1 MITAEGASMK
11 KYYRSALIKLF
22 LVDFKGGP
30 NEGTGVKLLSDLH
43 PKLKEND
50 YIKLAIQK
58 RRENNYEW
66 FHKELKKLTNQGG
79 YIKYE

>member
-1 MITAEGASMK
+1 MK

-22 LVDFKGGP
+22 LIHPGSCSGG
-30 NEGTGVKLLSDLH
+30 VMSLSDLH
-43 PKLKEND
+43 PKLREDD

-58 RRENNYEW
+58 RYDNNYRW
-66 FHKELKKLTNQGG
+66 FYKEFKKLTNEGG

>member
-1 MITAEGASMK
+1 MN

-22 LVDFKGGP
+22 LVDFNGGP
-30 NEGTGVKLLSDLH
+30 NEGMREKLLLDLH
-43 PKLKEND
+43 PKLKEDD

-58 RRENNYEW
+58 RNDNNYKW
-66 FHKELKKLTNQGG
+66 FYKELEKLTNQGG